1 MGLLSLFCCSSAL
14 QLFVSL
20 LSNRD
25 PPLADIAV
33 SNAASEVV
41 EFKSLASSHCQ
52 HSPACWPLLS
62 KKNSTSSVKRL
73 CFGDRC
79 KKAGGS
85 TLQGCLKGAVTE
97 TCNLAMTMKEAKP
110 FEIPGERG
118 NTMHVTRV
126 RDSGEHAISSFKHEG

>member
-1 MGLLSLFCCSSAL
+1 LSPFC
-14 QLFVSL
+14 
-20 LSNRD
+20 
-25 PPLADIAV
+25 PTADDAV
-33 SNAASEVV
+33 PNAASEVV

-52 HSPACWPLLS
+52 RSPACWPLLS

-73 CFGDRC
+73 FFGDRC

-97 TCNLAMTMKEAKP
+97 TCNLAMTIKEAKP

-118 NTMHVTRV
+118 NAMRVTHLQ
-126 RDSGEHAISSFKHEG
+126 DSGKRAISSFKHEG